1 MAIIGD
7 QAAQGAQA
15 PPQEAPVEQSPQQEQ
30 GAPAQEGGAMTADTP
45 TGDEQE
51 QFTRYELAIKT
62 AIQSEAFKNI
72 AKTLADNADNP
83 VEILAEVSLN
93 IFSGVDESATEE
105 GIPEELFM
113 RLGEATLDQ
122 VVKVAEDTGAFQ
134 VDEAMAEAALKQMI
148 VKMGKLY
155 GFNTE
160 EMEKGNVEGQTRISK
175 EGGQGGQQPPP
186 EEAPVEQ
193 PAQQPPVAP
202 QQVPPTGGM

>member
-15 PPQEAPVEQSPQQEQ
+15 PPQEAPVEQAPQEQ
-30 GAPAQEGGAMTADTP
+30 AGNTTEGGAMTAETP

-93 IFSGVDESATEE
+93 IFSGVDENATEE

-113 RLGEATLDQ
+113 RLAEATLDQ

-134 VDEAMAEAALKQMI
+134 VDEAMAEEALKLMI

>member
-15 PPQEAPVEQSPQQEQ
+15 PPQEAPVEQAPQEQ
-30 GAPAQEGGAMTADTP
+30 AGNTTEGGAMTAETP
-45 TGDEQE
+45 TDDEQE

-93 IFSGVDESATEE
+93 IFSGVDENATEE

-113 RLGEATLDQ
+113 RLAEATLDQ

-134 VDEAMAEAALKQMI
+134 VDEAMAEEALKLMI

-155 GFNTE
+155 GFSTE